1 MNETQIAADLRHV
14 LEQVDGMP
22 ANDVEN
28 ITVLISVGEWK
39 IALETI
45 CTQIYECDLE
55 IRVSVREEL
64 IRLGRALQ
72 TPAAYLLGD
81 PWADPNERGDSPPE

>member
-1 MNETQIAADLRHV
+1 MNHTQITEALRNV
-14 LEQVDGMP
+14 LEQVDSMS
-22 ANDVEN
+22 ADDVEN
-28 ITVLISVGEWK
+28 ITVLIRTGEWK